1 MATIEECRAQIA
13 SLTSKNSTL
22 LQLVVHLLKKHE
34 GGSIDTVTKEFPT
47 LVQDVQSVLCAG
59 KNKDTQPSED
69 RENNERE
76 EKEVKEDEKDKEKNI
91 LREKLII
98 EREVVVYGN
107 RVDND
112 EEERG

>member
-47 LVQDVQSVLCAG
+47 LVQDVQSVLHAG

-69 RENNERE
+69 RENKERE
-76 EKEVKEDEKDKEKNI
+76 EKEVNEDWEKNI
-91 LREKLII
+91 LREKLMQ
-98 EREVVVYGN
+98 EREEVVYGN
-107 RVDND
+107 RVDN
-112 EEERG
+112 GLY